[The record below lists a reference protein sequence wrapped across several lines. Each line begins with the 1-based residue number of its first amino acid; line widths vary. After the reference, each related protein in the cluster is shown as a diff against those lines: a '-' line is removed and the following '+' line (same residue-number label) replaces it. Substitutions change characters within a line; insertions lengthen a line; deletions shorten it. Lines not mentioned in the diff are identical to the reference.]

1 MGLLFYLPSCA
12 NMKTRF
18 YYILEIQYL
27 GFRYHGWQK
36 QPNVLTVQEV
46 ITKTLNWVLPDTA
59 SKVLASGRTDAKVSV
74 NHTFIEVFT
83 DREITNLEHFLKEF
97 NLNLP
102 ADVKAL
108 SIEPTNAQFNI
119 IQSPK
124 IKEYHYYFAF
134 GEKFHP
140 FCAAFMCNIIAD
152 LDIELMKN
160 AAQLFVGKRDFYSY
174 TFRPNPET
182 QTIAEVLSCEL
193 IVNTELTASFFPEK
207 SYVLKIKGIGFKRN
221 QIRLMMGM
229 LIEIGKHEKT
239 WEEFLQT
246 LDGAQQIKLAYN
258 APASGLQLYKV
269 EFF

>member
-1 MGLLFYLPSCA
+1 MR
-12 NMKTRF
+12 TRF
-18 YYILEIQYL
+18 YYLLEIQYL

-36 QPNVLTVQEV
+36 QPNVITVQEMV
-46 ITKTLNWVLPDTA
+46 LKTLKWVLPETS

-83 DREITNLEHFLKEF
+83 DKKIEDLTTFLIEF

-102 ADVKAL
+102 ADIKAI

-140 FCAAFMCNIIAD
+140 FCAAFMCNILAD
-152 LDIELMKN
+152 LDIELMQK
-160 AAQLFVGKRDFYSY
+160 AAGFFEGERDFYSY

-182 QTIAEVLSCEL
+182 KTIAEVLSCEL
-193 IVNTELTASFFPEK
+193 VENTELTASFFPEK

-239 WEEFLQT
+239 WEEFIKT
-246 LDGAQQIKLAYN
+246 LDGSNLIKLIYN
-258 APASGLQLYKV
+258 APPSGLQLFKV
-269 EFF
+269 EFQ